1 MSEQESDIEE
11 EKYLVTKK
19 PGLLVPANQPDSS
32 SQLIEVGMQTHQTI
46 CLQSITLIYNFP
58 NNYLKIL

>member
-19 PGLLVPANQPDSS
+19 PGLLVPTNQPDSS
-32 SQLIEVGMQTHQTI
+32 SELIEV
-46 CLQSITLIYNFP
+46 
-58 NNYLKIL
+58 